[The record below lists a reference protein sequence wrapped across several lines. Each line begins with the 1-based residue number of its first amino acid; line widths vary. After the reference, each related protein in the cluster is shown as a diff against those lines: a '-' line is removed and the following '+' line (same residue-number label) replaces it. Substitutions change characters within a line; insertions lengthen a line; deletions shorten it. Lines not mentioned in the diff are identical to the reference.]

1 MLGTAQEQW
10 VVDTLRE
17 GTSIWSVIANQTV
30 MTDIRLGDAIL
41 NYDQWDGY
49 APSRDRI
56 LGGLR
61 DADLANLVVLT
72 GDIHLAGVGALTA
85 SRDASE
91 VIGVEFVTTS
101 ISSNGN
107 VPEGYEDL
115 FIALPTI
122 VDAET
127 RHRGY
132 TLHRVTSEDWTAEYR
147 IVEDNTLENSP
158 SRTWKTFKVRAGS
171 SDVSAV

>member
-1 MLGTAQEQW
+1 
-10 VVDTLRE
+10 
-17 GTSIWSVIANQTV
+17 
-30 MTDIRLGDAIL
+30 MT
-41 NYDQWDGY
+41 
-49 APSRDRI
+49 
-56 LGGLR
+56 
-61 DADLANLVVLT
+61 
-72 GDIHLAGVGALTA
+72 
-85 SRDASE
+85 
-91 VIGVEFVTTS
+91 
-101 ISSNGN
+101 
-107 VPEGYEDL
+107 
-115 FIALPTI
+115 ALPTI